1 MENEFWKRAEG
12 KVMFILG
19 KKSLP
24 VPVGSRDQ
32 RMRVLHMRSGVSTDR
47 DHNVVLLTKKEIKI
61 RGIELE
67 AMEPRAINSSLEVR
81 L

>member
-1 MENEFWKRAEG
+1 
-12 KVMFILG
+12 
-19 KKSLP
+19 
-24 VPVGSRDQ
+24 
-32 RMRVLHMRSGVSTDR
+32 MRVLHMRSGVSKDR